1 MDDMQA
7 EYDLEANRG
16 SMSGLRTMFDFA
28 GIPPDTTSI
37 QVATSGIPAYSLA
50 EGLSGGRLSEMLD
63 AVGQSDP
70 IDIEAMLTEQGLSP
84 EIAGLGALAA
94 GMVKGRGT
102 GGIFDMLKGA
112 MDPST
117 IKNYDDKEFMD
128 FQKGSEDVLGSLR
141 SDRDQEWG
149 DSPEADDLIRREQW
163 ERARKMRD
171 DPGVA
176 DELASGGRPGLYAN
190 INAKRKRIAAGSGER
205 MRSKGEEGAPTAENF
220 KEAAK
225 TAKMNMGGRPGTR
238 RRKKMMVPASYK
250 TGGQVFQKG
259 YYGKTYK

>member
-1 MDDMQA
+1 MADESFDMQA
-7 EYDLEANRG
+7 EYEREA
-16 SMSGLRTMFDFA
+16 MSGLRTLFDFA
-28 GIPPDTTSI
+28 GIPTQADEVSFYT
-37 QVATSGIPAYSLA
+37 QNIPAGSLM
-50 EGLSGGRLSEMLD
+50 EGLTGGGFSAGLS
-63 AVGQSDP
+63 AVGEAEP
-70 IDIEAMLTEQGLSP
+70 MDIEATLTEYGVSP
-84 EIAGLGALAA
+84 EVAGLGALAA
-94 GMVKGRGT
+94 GAMKGRGK
-102 GGIFDMLKGA
+102 GIFDMLGDA
-112 MDPST
+112 LDPST
-117 IKNYDDKEFMD
+117 IRKYDDKEFMD

-141 SDRDQEWG
+141 SDRDQEWW

-220 KEAAK
+220 RQAEK
-225 TAKMNMGGRPGTR
+225 TEKKNMGGRPGTR
-238 RRKKMMVPASYK
+238 RRKKIMVPSSYK
-250 TGGQVFQKG
+250 AGGQVFQKG

>member
-7 EYDLEANRG
+7 EYDLEAIRG

-28 GIPPDTTSI
+28 GIPTDTTSI

-141 SDRDQEWG
+141 RDRDQEWW
-149 DSPEADDLIRREQW
+149 DSPEADKLIRQDKW
-163 ERARKMRD
+163 EGKRKMRK

-176 DELASGGRPGLYAN
+176 DELA
-190 INAKRKRIAAGSGER
+190 K
-205 MRSKGEEGAPTAENF
+205 
-220 KEAAK
+220 
-225 TAKMNMGGRPGTR
+225 GGRPGTR
-238 RRKKMMVPASYK
+238 RRKKIVVPSSYK
-250 TGGQVFQKG
+250 AGGQVFQKG